1 MSYLGSEW
9 LGGNDKRK
17 EFIWN
22 ERMNVGIQYNR
33 RIAQNGLNFFSLV
46 EKKKIKS
53 LGALLNFHGFRVSL
67 ASANSNDTGV
77 NLEEVFHL
85 VESHWICVDAIG
97 NRICLKNQQA

>member
-46 EKKKIKS
+46 EKK
-53 LGALLNFHGFRVSL
+53 NQ
-67 ASANSNDTGV
+67 
-77 NLEEVFHL
+77 VFGC
-85 VESHWICVDAIG
+85 SSKFSWF
-97 NRICLKNQQA
+97 QS